1 MFSNKRLFE
10 KIWTYGL
17 YFVLAFLLWWNS
29 QSLAVKIVVSGDA
42 GLLLILSIIC
52 CYCCCCKQSGSGE
65 AVVNTRPAVVMPA
78 HILLQNPAEKQFQY
92 NKKVNEI
99 A

>member
-1 MFSNKRLFE
+1 M
-10 KIWTYGL
+10 THAL

-29 QSLAVKIVVSGDA
+29 QSLAVKIAVRGGA

-52 CYCCCCKQSGSGE
+52 CYCCCCKKRARGGV
-65 AVVNTRPAVVMPA
+65 VVNTRPAAVMPT
-78 HILLQNPAEKQFQY
+78 HIQLQNPAEKQFPY
-92 NKKVNEI
+92 NKQVNEV

>member
-1 MFSNKRLFE
+1 M
-10 KIWTYGL
+10 THAL

-29 QSLAVKIVVSGDA
+29 QSLAVKIAVPGGA

-52 CYCCCCKQSGSGE
+52 CYCCCCKKRARGKALE
-65 AVVNTRPAVVMPA
+65 MPT
-78 HILLQNPAEKQFQY
+78 HIQLQNPAEKQFQY
-92 NKKVNEI
+92 NKQVNEI